1 MSADPALVEARF
13 KCAEFFLRQVYIV
26 GVYICHKQT
35 MFIEP
40 GMGTTFGYLCSIHAK
55 EICAGVASFITA

>member
-13 KCAEFFLRQVYIV
+13 KCAEFFLRQAYIV
-26 GVYICHKQT
+26 GIYICHKHT
-35 MFIEP
+35 MFLET

>member
-13 KCAEFFLRQVYIV
+13 KCAEFFLRHVYIV
-26 GVYICHKQT
+26 SIYICHKYT
-35 MFIEP
+35 VFLEP

-55 EICAGVASFITA
+55 EICAGVASFISA